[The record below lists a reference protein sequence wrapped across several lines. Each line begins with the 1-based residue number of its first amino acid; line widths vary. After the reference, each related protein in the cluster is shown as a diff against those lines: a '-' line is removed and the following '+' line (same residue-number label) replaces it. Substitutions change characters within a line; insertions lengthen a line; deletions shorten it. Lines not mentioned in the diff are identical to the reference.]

1 MKKRDGK
8 IEHKE
13 NGVEKFFNLDKKLV
27 EWIINEQLG
36 CTRYVYCFINKI
48 KTQDVALSKKYV
60 IKITQSC
67 FKNRTEPRNHIV
79 Q

>member
-27 EWIINEQLG
+27 EWIINEQRGMYIVSSIKLKHKML
-36 CTRYVYCFINKI
+36 RYQKS
-48 KTQDVALSKKYV
+48 TS
-60 IKITQSC
+60 
-67 FKNRTEPRNHIV
+67 
-79 Q
+79 